1 MLPICNI
8 QCEHAERCLSRN
20 VLDATDVAEKSS
32 LFNACNFVL
41 VIESTTGVQ
50 STAKSRRFT
59 VILHMAVLCCVLLK
73 QLVVPQFNT

>member
-20 VLDATDVAEKSS
+20 VLDATDVAEKSA
-32 LFNACNFVL
+32 LFSACNFAV

-59 VILHMAVLCCVLLK
+59 VIRQMVVLC
-73 QLVVPQFNT
+73 